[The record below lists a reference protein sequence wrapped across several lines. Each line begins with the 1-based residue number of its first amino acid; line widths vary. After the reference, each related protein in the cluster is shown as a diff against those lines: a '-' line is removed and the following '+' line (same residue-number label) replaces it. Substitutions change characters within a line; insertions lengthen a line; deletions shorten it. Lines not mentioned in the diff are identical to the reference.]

1 MVKGG
6 LDRRGRFAPAL
17 PYLMLIAAPLTIFG
31 SALVKGRII
40 LSDTDSLFA
49 HYPNLL
55 FGLRSLLRGSLGLWN
70 PYIFT
75 GTDFS
80 QSMHHHMLNPMWW
93 VLVPFGE
100 KHFLFGLTLFVF
112 ACYLASGFLAF
123 RIARLFIDAWP
134 ATIVAL
140 TFQISGYAWFTTTAD
155 IAVPMSV
162 AALLGSYL
170 VLTFTDRSYFA
181 SFTWL
186 SLSLLP
192 ITLSGHVG
200 YIAAYL
206 LVVGGALV
214 FRQALVPDWRKWIPE
229 ALTVGLA
236 AAFALTI
243 ALYRI
248 LPVID
253 FLRHDGSVLADGLR
267 LPMEPSDAGYL
278 FIPGVIPAAF
288 GYTLHDSLRINEVLS
303 VGRHIQ
309 FHATFYF
316 GVVALL
322 LLVLGLA
329 GRAGRWGRIVAFA
342 CLFLAAAQ
350 TPVFPAASDLA
361 ALLSYP
367 VLHGI
372 VIKAAAAF
380 SFLPMMIVVCRAVF
394 ADDRPAMDSAG
405 IGGLFAIV
413 AVSLV
418 LLFLLYTKV
427 MSTGSWPGVAP
438 AITLMGGKV
447 AVVALMLG
455 ALCLYLRWPLA
466 APMLTRFTDRVVVV
480 CAALFALAAIVIFMT
495 KLRTSH
501 LVVYG
506 LAYEV
511 CGAVWAVVTL
521 MICRRY
527 AARPQ
532 LLQVERYGWLLI
544 GLLAVVLVVLLIDL
558 PTGSIR
564 RPRSATAMAPL
575 LSALRIVITA
585 AVLGEIV
592 MLWSRHAEGRTFFVI
607 MLGLLAF
614 GDLQSFNRTYG
625 FMAAEPFVRQSRAY
639 PPPAT
644 DTPTWLGAV
653 PGDRRRSAANFIS
666 DPPPSGTSPTA
677 AAVWQTS
684 GGASLAATID
694 ERFAAPVMRLTA
706 PAGGTASAL
715 REVDVKVP
723 LKRVALGGWVR
734 ASDKGVH
741 LILQGDGAPQGSDSH
756 SGSGQWE
763 WLSLWVDL
771 RQGTIARIG
780 VERRGTGNV
789 EVTGLRLIS
798 GKKVAPIV
806 YPLDPAAPGDSASE
820 AVNDF
825 ANYRVDRPHFLTGH
839 PFGEVIA
846 NISVLYGLRTYG
858 GVDSDVRADLRKLI
872 AAFAPPDADWM
883 PRYGILP
890 KLDNERALAI
900 LGVRY
905 HFDENGRPFRITK
918 ALPRF
923 ALFQNYEAVRDFD
936 GAIELLR
943 RESFDFET
951 MVALE
956 IGRDVAAPRQPGV
969 IRQKVD
975 YREVTVE
982 HIELDL
988 EAAAPSILLFNDGY
1002 SPHWRA
1008 QYNGRDVPIMRA
1020 NGNFMAVLVPA
1031 GRGELVFRFRPEPFV
1046 TLVKLA
1052 VGLGAALAICVIL
1065 TIVGA
1070 MRSRNARRVA
1080 MANAAAGGVR

>member
-1 MVKGG
+1 MVKSG
-6 LDRRGRFAPAL
+6 LDGQGRFAPAV
-17 PYLMLIAAPLTIFG
+17 PYLVLVAAPLLIFG
-31 SALVKGRII
+31 SALAKGRII
-40 LSDTDSLFA
+40 LSDTDSLFG
-49 HYPNLL
+49 HYPNML
-55 FGLRSLLRGSLGLWN
+55 FGLRSLLQGGLGLWN
-70 PYIFT
+70 PYIFA
-75 GTDFS
+75 GADFS
-80 QSMHHHMLNPMWW
+80 QSMHHHMLNPTWW
-93 VLVPFGE
+93 ILIPFGE

-112 ACYLASGFLAF
+112 GCYLASGILAF
-123 RIARLFIDAWP
+123 RIARLFVEALP
-134 ATIVAL
+134 ATMVAVI
-140 TFQISGYAWFTTTAD
+140 FQISGYAWFTTTAD

-162 AALLGSYL
+162 AALFSSYI
-170 VLTFTDRSYFA
+170 VLTFADRSYFA
-181 SFTWL
+181 NFTWL
-186 SLSLLP
+186 WIGLLP
-192 ITLSGHVG
+192 ITLAGHVV

-214 FRQALVPDWRKWIPE
+214 IRM
-229 ALTVGLA
+229 
-236 AAFALTI
+236 AFAPRWRIRLHEAATFGI
-243 ALYRI
+243 ATVLALATALYRI
-248 LPVID
+248 VPVID
-253 FLRHDGSVLADGLR
+253 FLRHDGSALAGGLR
-267 LPMEPSDAGYL
+267 LPMESGDAGYML
-278 FIPGVIPAAF
+278 LPGVIPAAF
-288 GYTLHDSLRINEVLS
+288 GYTLHDSLRINEVLG

-309 FHATFYF
+309 FHASLYF
-316 GVVALL
+316 GVVALF

-329 GRAGRWGRIVAFA
+329 GRAGRWGRVAA
-342 CLFLAAAQ
+342 VGCLFLVAAQ
-350 TPVFPAASDLA
+350 APVVPAIADLA
-361 ALLSYP
+361 SLLSYP
-367 VLHGI
+367 ALHGI
-372 VIKAAAAF
+372 IIKAVAAF
-380 SFLPMMIVVCRAVF
+380 GFLPLMIVVCRACF
-394 ADDRPAMDSAG
+394 AGDAPPMGSTG

-413 AVSLV
+413 GAALM
-418 LLFLLYTKV
+418 LLFLLYAKV
-427 MSTGSWPGVAP
+427 MSAGSWLGVAP
-438 AITLMGGKV
+438 AITLSAGKV
-447 AVVALMLG
+447 AVVALIVG
-455 ALCLYLRWPLA
+455 ALWLYLRWPPV
-466 APMLTRFTDRVVVV
+466 APARFTNGVIIA
-480 CAALFALAAIVIFMT
+480 CAALFALAAILIFAT

-501 LVVYG
+501 LVGYG
-506 LAYEV
+506 LAYEA

-532 LLQVERYGWLLI
+532 LLQAERYGWLLI

-592 MLWSRHAEGRTFFVI
+592 MLWSRHAESRAFFVI

-644 DTPTWLGAV
+644 DTPTWLGAM

-666 DPPPSGTSPTA
+666 DPPPSGTSPPA

-684 GGASLAATID
+684 GGASLAAAID

-706 PAGGTASAL
+706 PARGAASAM

-741 LILQGDGAPQGSDSH
+741 LILQGDGAPQGSDAH

-780 VERRGTGNV
+780 VERRGAGNV
-789 EVTGLRLIS
+789 EVTGLRLVS

-806 YPLDPAAPGDSASE
+806 YPLDPAAPGDSALE
-820 AVNDF
+820 AANDF

-846 NISVLYGLRTYG
+846 NISMLYGLRTYG
-858 GVDSDVRADLRKLI
+858 GVDSDVRADLRKLL
-872 AAFAPPDADWM
+872 AAFAPSDVDWM

-890 KLDNERALAI
+890 KLDNARGLAI

-905 HFDENGRPFRITK
+905 HFDENGRPFRITT

-923 ALFQNYEAVRDFD
+923 ALFQNYQAVRDFD

-951 MVALE
+951 TVALE
-956 IGRDVAAPRQPGV
+956 IGQDVAPPQQPGA

-988 EAAAPSILLFNDGY
+988 EAAAPSILLFNDSY

-1031 GRGELVFRFRPEPFV
+1031 GRGKLVFRFRPELF
-1046 TLVKLA
+1046 LALAKLA
-1052 VGLGAALAICVIL
+1052 VGLGALLAICVIL
-1065 TIVGA
+1065 TVAGA
-1070 MRSRNARRVA
+1070 VRSRHARRATVA
-1080 MANAAAGGVR
+1080 DAIAGGGR